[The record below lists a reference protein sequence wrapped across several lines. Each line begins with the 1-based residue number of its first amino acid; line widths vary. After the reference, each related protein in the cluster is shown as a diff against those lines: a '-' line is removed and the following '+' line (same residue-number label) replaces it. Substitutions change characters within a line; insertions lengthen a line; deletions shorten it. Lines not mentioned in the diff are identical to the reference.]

1 MPPGISEVVIQSLE
15 EWIETALPELA
26 EQDLFEATSR
36 AEEIGKTLEALG
48 LLPFFQIP
56 RRRQQLSAFFWR
68 LEEHCRAMLLEVTD
82 EEILPALTPSPEA
95 YPDERFM
102 MLENYAR
109 VARRLEILGR
119 HFGNDPAYDEYQQ
132 RLARAFASAEKVKPQ
147 LGITAMDLARLGE
160 ILFGRDKI
168 SGL

>member
-1 MPPGISEVVIQSLE
+1 
-15 EWIETALPELA
+15 
-26 EQDLFEATSR
+26 
-36 AEEIGKTLEALG
+36 
-48 LLPFFQIP
+48 
-56 RRRQQLSAFFWR
+56 
-68 LEEHCRAMLLEVTD
+68 MLLEVTD

-132 RLARAFASAEKVKPQ
+132 RLVRAFAGAEKMKQQ
-147 LGITAMDLARLGE
+147 LGITSMDLARLGE
-160 ILFGRDKI
+160 ILFGRDKRF
-168 SGL
+168 